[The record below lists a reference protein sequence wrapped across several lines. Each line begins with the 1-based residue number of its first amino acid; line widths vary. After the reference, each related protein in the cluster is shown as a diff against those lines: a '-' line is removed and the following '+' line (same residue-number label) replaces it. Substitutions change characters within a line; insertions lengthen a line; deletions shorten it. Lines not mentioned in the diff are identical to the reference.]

1 MNLPNTLTI
10 VRLIL
15 VPVFA
20 DAYFLLPEQYFYLP
34 AVVLLLSGLTD
45 ILDGYFARRFHQIT
59 PLGQFLDPVADKLT
73 MFTVIVCLSV
83 NHRAI
88 LMLFLIFVVKEVALA
103 LIGLILLK
111 SWRNSIPAK
120 WYGKVTTILLY
131 LLLCAV
137 LLFPQMSETLLF
149 YLALIPAAFI
159 ILSFIFYLKEII
171 KKEKMH
177 YDDSEGNSKEDVLK
191 N

>member
-1 MNLPNTLTI
+1 MDVFSMNLPNALTI

-20 DAYFLLPEQYFYLP
+20 ATYFLVPEDTFYLP
-34 AVVLLLSGLTD
+34 AIILLLSGLTD
-45 ILDGYFARRFHQIT
+45 MLDGYFARRFHEIT

-73 MFTVIVCLSV
+73 MFTVIICLSV
-83 NHRAI
+83 SHRAV
-88 LMLFLIFVVKEVALA
+88 LMLFLIFVVKELALA
-103 LIGLILLK
+103 VIGLILLK

-131 LLLCAV
+131 ALLCAALIFPRMPEG
-137 LLFPQMSETLLF
+137 LLFA
-149 YLALIPAAFI
+149 LALIPAAFI

-171 KKEKMH
+171 KRK
-177 YDDSEGNSKEDVLK
+177 DAL
-191 N
+191 

>member
-1 MNLPNTLTI
+1 MNLPNTLTV

-20 DAYFLLPEQYFYLP
+20 LSYFLVPEQYFYLP

-45 ILDGYFARRFHQIT
+45 MLDGYFARRFHEIT

-73 MFTVIVCLSV
+73 MFTVIICLAV
-83 NHRAI
+83 RHRAI

-131 LLLCAV
+131 LLLCGV
-137 LLFPQMSETLLF
+137 LIFPQMPEKLLF
-149 YLALIPAAFI
+149 YLALIPTAFI

-171 KKEKMH
+171 KRK
-177 YDDSEGNSKEDVLK
+177 DAL
-191 N
+191 

>member
-1 MNLPNTLTI
+1 MHFPHSTRKDEFCSMNLPNALTI

-20 DAYFLLPEQYFYLP
+20 AAYFLVPESYFYLP

-45 ILDGYFARRFHQIT
+45 MLDGYFARRFHQIT

-73 MFTVIVCLSV
+73 MFTVIVCLAVSHKAV
-83 NHRAI
+83 
-88 LMLFLIFVVKEVALA
+88 LMLLLIFVVKELAPA
-103 LIGLILLK
+103 LIGLVLLK

-131 LLLCAV
+131 ALLCGV
-137 LLFPQMSETLLF
+137 LIFPQMPENLLF

-171 KKEKMH
+171 KRK
-177 YDDSEGNSKEDVLK
+177 DAL
-191 N
+191 

>member
-1 MNLPNTLTI
+1 MNLPNALTI

-20 DAYFLLPEQYFYLP
+20 AAYFFVPEQYCYLP
-34 AVVLLLSGLTD
+34 AVILLLSGLTD
-45 ILDGYFARRFHQIT
+45 MLDGYFARRFHQIT

-73 MFTVIVCLSV
+73 MFTVIICLSV
-83 NHRAI
+83 SHKAI

-103 LIGLILLK
+103 LIGLIFLK

-131 LLLCAV
+131 VLLCAV
-137 LLFPQMSETLLF
+137 LIFPQMPQTLLF
-149 YLALIPAAFI
+149 CLALVPAAFI

-171 KKEKMH
+171 RRK
-177 YDDSEGNSKEDVLK
+177 DAL
-191 N
+191 